1 MKKTMIFAITMLV
14 QITTASAQSITA
26 PEPEFINS
34 YCILTS
40 DSTID
45 VLPKENGTIGKHEN
59 KAKSV
64 LGKIGKFANVASA
77 GGALG
82 AMVGV
87 NTGNIGGALTG
98 LKVAGTASSVA
109 STASS
114 VSALAGS
121 AGMDIIFPGKSSSY
135 TYTSKGG
142 DIRLLIKGE
151 NNEQDP
157 MGLYRIVRFN
167 STKKER
173 RIQWME
179 LEPSVLSSA
188 EAKKGGYVAFTG
200 HKYGTQSYLL
210 TIPAEEVKA
219 GEYGIFYMS
228 IVTATAIPV
237 GTLSVK

>member
-1 MKKTMIFAITMLV
+1 MKKTILSLAAVFASICCN
-14 QITTASAQSITA
+14 AQTINVS
-26 PEPEFINS
+26 EPEFINS

-40 DSTID
+40 DSTYD

-64 LGKIGKFANVASA
+64 LGKIGKIANVATA

-121 AGMDIIFPGKSSSY
+121 VGMDIIFPGKSSSY

-157 MGLYRIVRFN
+157 MGIYRIVRFN
-167 STKKER
+167 SSKKER

-179 LEPSVLSSA
+179 LEPAVLGSA
-188 EAKKGGYVAFTG
+188 EANKGGYVTFTG
-200 HKYGTQSYLL
+200 HKFGTQSYLL
-210 TIPAEEVKA
+210 TIPAVEVEA

-237 GTLSVK
+237 GTFSIK

>member
-1 MKKTMIFAITMLV
+1 MKKTILSLAAVFASICCN
-14 QITTASAQSITA
+14 AQTINVS
-26 PEPEFINS
+26 EPEFINS

-40 DSTID
+40 DSTYD
-45 VLPKENGTIGKHEN
+45 ALPKENGTIGKHEN

-64 LGKIGKFANVASA
+64 LGKIGKIANVATA

-121 AGMDIIFPGKSSSY
+121 VGMDIIFPGKSSSY

-200 HKYGTQSYLL
+200 HKYGAQSYLL
-210 TIPAEEVKA
+210 TIPAAEVEA

-237 GTLSVK
+237 GTFSVK

>member
-1 MKKTMIFAITMLV
+1 MKKTILSLAAVFASICCN
-14 QITTASAQSITA
+14 AQTINVS
-26 PEPEFINS
+26 EPEFINS

-40 DSTID
+40 DSTYD
-45 VLPKENGTIGKHEN
+45 ALPKENGTIGKHEN

-64 LGKIGKFANVASA
+64 LGKIGKIANVASA

-121 AGMDIIFPGKSSSY
+121 VGMDIIFPGKSSSY
-135 TYTSKGG
+135 TYTSNGN

-157 MGLYRIVRFN
+157 MGIYRIVRFN
-167 STKKER
+167 SSKKER

-188 EAKKGGYVAFTG
+188 EEKKGGYVTFSG
-200 HKYGTQSYLL
+200 HKYGAQSYLL
-210 TIPAEEVKA
+210 TIPAAEVEA

-237 GTLSVK
+237 GTFSVK

>member
-1 MKKTMIFAITMLV
+1 MKKLLISFLTIV
-14 QITTASAQSITA
+14 TALSMRAQSVVV

-40 DSTID
+40 DSTLDI
-45 VLPKENGTIGKHEN
+45 LPKENGTIGKHEN

-64 LGKIGKFANVASA
+64 LGKIGKIANVASA

-98 LKVAGTASSVA
+98 LRVAGTASSVA

-121 AGMDIIFPGKSSSY
+121 VGMDIIFPGKSSSY
-135 TYTSKGG
+135 TYTSNGD

-151 NNEQDP
+151 NNEMDP
-157 MGLYRIVRFN
+157 MELYRIVRFN

-188 EAKKGGYVAFTG
+188 EAKNGGYVTFSG
-200 HKYGTQSYLL
+200 HKYGAQSYLL
-210 TIPAEEVKA
+210 TIPAAEVEA

-237 GTLSVK
+237 GTFSVK